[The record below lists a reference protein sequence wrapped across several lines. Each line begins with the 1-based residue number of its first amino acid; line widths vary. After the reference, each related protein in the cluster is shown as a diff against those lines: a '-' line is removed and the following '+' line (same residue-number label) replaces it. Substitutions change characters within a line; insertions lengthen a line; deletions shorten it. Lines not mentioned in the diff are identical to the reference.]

1 MGMMLHSLADVM
13 ISVSESLGTEA
24 SNVRS
29 WLWVSLMQP
38 DSPQVRLRT
47 RCGVPHGTRSCGGSR
62 LSCRLGCQLL
72 SGVNLVLQVERL
84 RGD

>member
-29 WLWVSLMQP
+29 WLWVSLMKP
-38 DSPQVRLRT
+38 DSPQVLLRT
-47 RCGVPHGTRSCGGSR
+47 CCGVPHGTRSCGGSR
-62 LSCRLGCQLL
+62 LSCRLGCLGFTGGTL
-72 SGVNLVLQVERL
+72 EG
-84 RGD
+84 